1 MNDKEQKN
9 RVRGSLVG
17 GAIGD
22 ALGFPVEFI
31 FSYENIQKRYGE
43 NGITRLA
50 TSQWWSG
57 TDTGKAVISDDT
69 QMTLFTA
76 LGVLNAK
83 QNGMAPVPSICHA
96 YIEWLYT
103 QKGFRSQRFKNC
115 WIGDLPELNVRRAPG
130 NTCITALERIIQG
143 RDPMND
149 SKGCG
154 GVMRI
159 APIPLYGLSQGRISN
174 VETLNELAADAAEL
188 THEHPLGY
196 IPAYVMSHIIYRLGT
211 DESPTRE
218 VFARYVYEALQQAIQ
233 KYECQKY
240 EMDVLQTLLEKA
252 LVLAYEDIPD
262 YEAITQIGEGWVAE
276 ETLAIAVY
284 CCAKHFDNFE
294 KALVASVN
302 HGGDSDS
309 TGAVTGNILGAA
321 VGYDAIPDHFKNDLE
336 LHDVILHVADDLWR
350 GYTTRFKRNKE
361 S

>member
-1 MNDKEQKN
+1 MKEDKQKD

-31 FSYENIQKRYGE
+31 YSYEDIQKRYGE
-43 NGITRLA
+43 EGITRLD
-50 TSQWWSG
+50 TTQWWTE
-57 TDTGKAVISDDT
+57 TDLGKAVISDDT

-76 LGVLNAK
+76 LGLLNAK
-83 QNGMAPVPSICHA
+83 EKGMAPVPAICYA

-103 QKGFRSQRFKNC
+103 QKGMRSKRFNKC

-130 NTCITALERIIQG
+130 HTCITALEKIIQG

-154 GVMRI
+154 GIMRI
-159 APIPLYGLSQGRISN
+159 APIPLYGLSQNRISD
-174 VETLNELAADAAEL
+174 VEALNELAADAAEL

-196 IPAYVMSHIIYRLGT
+196 IPAYMMSHIIFRLGT

-218 VFARYVYEALQQAIQ
+218 AFHKYVLEAMQMSDK
-233 KYECQKY
+233 KYASQNQSIKILHAL
-240 EMDVLQTLLEKA
+240 MNKA
-252 LVLAYEDIPD
+252 LALAHEETPEH
-262 YEAITQIGEGWVAE
+262 EAIRQIGEGWVAE

-284 CCAKHFDNFE
+284 CCSKYFDNFE
-294 KALVASVN
+294 KALIASVN

-321 VGYDAIPDHFKNDLE
+321 IGYDAIPEHFKKDLE

-350 GYTTRFKRNKE
+350 GYTTKFK
-361 S
+361 

>member
-1 MNDKEQKN
+1 MKEDKQKD
-9 RVRGSLVG
+9 RVRGSMVG

-31 FSYENIQKRYGE
+31 YSYEDIQKRYGE
-43 NGITRLA
+43 EGITRLD
-50 TSQWWSG
+50 TTQWWTE
-57 TDTGKAVISDDT
+57 TDLGKAVISDDT

-76 LGVLNAK
+76 LGLLNAK
-83 QNGMAPVPSICHA
+83 EKGMAPVPAICYA

-103 QKGFRSQRFKNC
+103 QKGMRSKRFNKC

-130 NTCITALERIIQG
+130 HTCITALEKIIQG

-154 GVMRI
+154 GIMRI
-159 APIPLYGLSQGRISN
+159 APIPLYGLSQNRISD
-174 VETLNELAADAAEL
+174 VEALNELAADAAEL

-196 IPAYVMSHIIYRLGT
+196 IPAYMMSHIIFRLGT

-218 VFARYVYEALQQAIQ
+218 AFHKYVLEAMQMADK
-233 KYECQKY
+233 KYASQNQSIKILHAL
-240 EMDVLQTLLEKA
+240 MNKA
-252 LVLAYEDIPD
+252 LALAHEETPEH
-262 YEAITQIGEGWVAE
+262 EAIRQIGEGWVAE

-284 CCAKHFDNFE
+284 CCAKYFDNFE
-294 KALVASVN
+294 KALIASVN

-321 VGYDAIPDHFKNDLE
+321 IGYDAIPEHFKKDLE

-350 GYTTRFKRNKE
+350 GYTTKFK
-361 S
+361 